1 MSFLSE
7 KYNLPPET
15 LKKMT
20 KDGVISCVWSGYED
34 VYRLWKEGKS
44 MGDIAIE
51 TGRSKS
57 SVHGIIQ
64 RFKNS

>member
-1 MSFLSE
+1 MSYLSD
-7 KYNLPPET
+7 KYNVPPDT

-20 KDGVISCVWSGYED
+20 KDGVISCVWAGYED
-34 VYRLWKEGKS
+34 VYKLWKEGKS